1 MGGLEVAELADQ
13 RVVVGVGDGRGVE
26 LVVAL
31 VVAQDLG
38 PQGGGA
44 GRGIEGSVVI
54 GLGHRGRAYGA
65 PVTVPCGALRP
76 VRTLSSTGGG
86 SLRGAGRGGPHPAGP
101 TAEALSRT
109 LKAGRGWPIREGLAP
124 RPPIAPDAAHM
135 ALNGSLDDYSP
146 AGALRVLSSDGRTGA
161 VRFAGK
167 GGCTVYLHE
176 GQLYFARGDGTDD
189 ALASALVR
197 PGRLTAEM
205 WTRAVDEA
213 GDSPRVGELLI
224 DHGSIDPDLLA
235 SVALSVIYDP
245 LITLFREGDGQ
256 FEFEPDTMHWI
267 GAYRGF
273 NVEAIVN
280 EVRRRVRGVDEMSE
294 VVPSVSAWVSPRRTL
309 PNGAAQ
315 VTLLREDWELV
326 TALSGPRT
334 VIELAASMGRGQ
346 YSTAAVVH
354 RLARAGLLEVVA
366 EPFPADAPDGALHEP
381 SAAERMAAATT
392 APDEAVDRRH
402 RRHRRRRL
410 GAVGPGQPVRPRPG
424 RGTRRRRRRGDLRA
438 LRSPAGG
445 RTRGHARGGCRPA
458 PAQCGAGGRSPRPHR
473 GRGRLGPGR
482 DLGLPRPGGR
492 CRPGGRSPDRGPGH
506 ARGGRPQ
513 RGLAREPLRPVHR
526 RGRETAAR
534 PRRRRSWTWPS
545 RPPSRPR
552 PRRWAPSAAWSTPS
566 AASDPPGCRGGPGRS
581 TPAPHPARRTG
592 DRTDPSRHVWSPR
605 PARPAELDLRGEV
618 RRRPTGGRPPAG
630 RGCAARPTG

>member
-1 MGGLEVAELADQ
+1 
-13 RVVVGVGDGRGVE
+13 
-26 LVVAL
+26 
-31 VVAQDLG
+31 
-38 PQGGGA
+38 
-44 GRGIEGSVVI
+44 
-54 GLGHRGRAYGA
+54 
-65 PVTVPCGALRP
+65 
-76 VRTLSSTGGG
+76 
-86 SLRGAGRGGPHPAGP
+86 
-101 TAEALSRT
+101 
-109 LKAGRGWPIREGLAP
+109 
-124 RPPIAPDAAHM
+124 M

-224 DHGSIDPDLLA
+224 HHGSIDPDLLA

-294 VVPSVSAWVSPRRTL
+294 VVPSVTAWVSPRRTL

-346 YSTAAVVH
+346 YSTAAVVN

-366 EPFPADAPDGALHEP
+366 EPFPADAPDGTVHEP
-381 SAAERMAAATT
+381 SAAERMAAAT
-392 APDEAVDRRH
+392 APDDVAGDDADPTGDDSAWEQWAQGNPFDHDPEVDAAGGDESVTFGPSLGGAGAGPESTPEEAAALPRRSAVREADPLERTEADVATALAGISGFH
-402 RRHRRRRL
+402 DPVAGAGREDAALTEALAAPEEGDPNAAWLENLYAQFIDEAEDGGKTKKKKEVLDVAFQAPEQAETEKVGTLRRL
-410 GAVGPGQPVRPRPG
+410 V
-424 RGTRRRRRRGDLRA
+424 DA
-438 LRSPAGG
+438 LR
-445 RTRGHARGGCRPA
+445 R
-458 PAQCGAGGRSPRPHR
+458 
-473 GRGRLGPGR
+473 
-482 DLGLPRPGGR
+482 
-492 CRPGGRSPDRGPGH
+492 
-506 ARGGRPQ
+506 
-513 RGLAREPLRPVHR
+513 V
-526 RGRETAAR
+526 
-534 PRRRRSWTWPS
+534 
-545 RPPSRPR
+545 
-552 PRRWAPSAAWSTPS
+552 
-566 AASDPPGCRGGPGRS
+566 
-581 TPAPHPARRTG
+581 
-592 DRTDPSRHVWSPR
+592 
-605 PARPAELDLRGEV
+605 
-618 RRRPTGGRPPAG
+618 
-630 RGCAARPTG
+630 